1 MKELVQRG
9 GSKMIAPT
17 LAPLVQSGDIF
28 VLFLPAENEVSSL
41 RQHQLR
47 LQAIFGGHFEV
58 PHLTCQRFGVAD
70 EALVPR
76 LTAQLRSQLV
86 SMRPLPLTAAGV
98 QVLSRGGRSV
108 LKWQVP
114 LTDEGD
120 ATHRGDG
127 GYLVQAHKGI
137 CRYVRSAGR
146 PGVTALRDI
155 QDLDR
160 DPGRTGLTFPC
171 HLFTARVVQISRQ
184 ISPREFAILDSFPL
198 GAEPRPKKMDWE
210 GGVPA

>member
-1 MKELVQRG
+1 
-9 GSKMIAPT
+9 MIAPT
-17 LAPLVQSGDIF
+17 LAPLVQPGDIF
-28 VLFLPAENEVSSL
+28 VLFLPAENEVPTL
-41 RQHQLR
+41 RQCQRR
-47 LQAIFGGHFEV
+47 LQAIFGGHFEAL
-58 PHLTCQRFGVAD
+58 HLTCQRFGVAD
-70 EALVPR
+70 DALVPR

-108 LKWQVP
+108 VKWQVP
-114 LTDEGD
+114 LTREMRRIEEKVDD
-120 ATHRGDG
+120 V
-127 GYLVQAHKGI
+127 VQAHKGI
-137 CRYVRSAGR
+137 CRYLRSADR

-171 HLFTARVVQISRQ
+171 HLFTAQDVQVSRQ
-184 ISPREFAILDSFPL
+184 ISPQEFATLDSFPL
-198 GAEPRPKKMDWE
+198 GAEPIPMKMDWPG

>member
-1 MKELVQRG
+1 
-9 GSKMIAPT
+9 
-17 LAPLVQSGDIF
+17 
-28 VLFLPAENEVSSL
+28 
-41 RQHQLR
+41 
-47 LQAIFGGHFEV
+47 
-58 PHLTCQRFGVAD
+58 
-70 EALVPR
+70 
-76 LTAQLRSQLV
+76 
-86 SMRPLPLTAAGV
+86 MRPLPLTAAGV

-108 LKWQVP
+108 VKWQVP
-114 LTDEGD
+114 LTREMQRIEETVDD
-120 ATHRGDG
+120 V
-127 GYLVQAHKGI
+127 VQAHKGL
-137 CRYVRSAGR
+137 CRYLRSAGR

>member
-1 MKELVQRG
+1 MRLPACSVSAVLTSCDCSTYGSATG
-9 GSKMIAPT
+9 GSRMVPWT
-17 LAPLVQSGDIF
+17 RRCVT
-28 VLFLPAENEVSSL
+28 SSTPKAL
-41 RQHQLR
+41 
-47 LQAIFGGHFEV
+47 
-58 PHLTCQRFGVAD
+58 AD

-108 LKWQVP
+108 VKWHVP
-114 LTDEGD
+114 LTREMQRIEETVDD
-120 ATHRGDG
+120 V
-127 GYLVQAHKGI
+127 VQAHKGL
-137 CRYVRSAGR
+137 CRYLRSAGR

-160 DPGRTGLTFPC
+160 EPGLTGLIFPC
-171 HLFTARVVQISRQ
+171 HLFTAQAVQVSRQ
-184 ISPREFAILDSFPL
+184 ISPQEFAILDSFLL
-198 GAEPRPKKMDWE
+198 GEEPRPMKMDQPE

>member
-1 MKELVQRG
+1 
-9 GSKMIAPT
+9 MIAPT

-28 VLFLPAENEVSSL
+28 VLFRPAENEVSSL

-108 LKWQVP
+108 GKWQVP
-114 LTDEGD
+114 LT
-120 ATHRGDG
+120 RGMQRIEETVDDV
-127 GYLVQAHKGI
+127 VQAHKGL
-137 CRYVRSAGR
+137 CRYLRSAGR

-160 DPGRTGLTFPC
+160 EPGLTGLIFPC
-171 HLFTARVVQISRQ
+171 HLFTAQAVQVSRQ
-184 ISPREFAILDSFPL
+184 ISPQEFAILDSVLL
-198 GAEPRPKKMDWE
+198 GEEPRPMKMDQPE
-210 GGVPA
+210 GGGLA